1 MRQTPSTQ
9 RSPEGQSQ
17 LTEHALPLLGVDE
30 GMQYPI
36 PHTEPLGHVVLE
48 VQGERHAPST
58 QSEPVAH
65 CAALVHAGD
74 GRGRH
79 RPLAHVSVEA
89 HCES

>member
-1 MRQTPSTQ
+1 M
-9 RSPEGQSQ
+9 
-17 LTEHALPLLGVDE
+17 
-30 GMQYPI
+30 
-36 PHTEPLGHVVLE
+36 LE